1 MNDMSIEEQKAL
13 EEEKEVSTDTL
24 REQIA
29 MLKGLTKLGGWQLVV
44 EHFSAVLAARQAEI
58 LQPVENFLLM
68 PKFEHMKGY
77 AQGLYEV
84 LQGPQMLIGVLA
96 EELERREKLAELKA
110 EHEDEEDYDND
121 DTSGQ

>member
-1 MNDMSIEEQKAL
+1 MNEMSIEERNAL
-13 EEEKEVSTDTL
+13 EEEKEISTDEL

-29 MLKGLTKLGGWQLVV
+29 MLKGLEKLGGWQLIVT
-44 EHFSAVLAARQAEI
+44 HFSAILAARQAEI

-77 AQGLYEV
+77 AQGIYEV
-84 LQGPQMLIGVLA
+84 LQGPQLLISTLA
-96 EELERREKLAELKA
+96 DELDRREVLKRMQA
-110 EHEDEEDYDND
+110 DHENEEDFEND